1 MDKKRAFIGI
11 AAVAAALTMA
21 AAASWTLGKSGNG
34 TISLSGTVEAT
45 TSTLSFR
52 VGGYVK
58 TVCVDE
64 GDRVKKGAVLAK
76 LDTEDLKLALETA
89 IGEQI
94 MAAANLEEMEK
105 GSRPE
110 EIAAASA
117 DVQKAKAALA
127 EMEGGS
133 RVQQI
138 AEAQARLNQAVAARR
153 SAEAT
158 LEMAKADD
166 ERFKSLYKSGSIG
179 QREYESYRTAYRN
192 AQEKLHEARASVSA
206 ASQQLSLLKE
216 GSRREDVQQAYAAL
230 QGAQARYDLVRSGP
244 REEVKAQARAR
255 LRAAKARTD
264 MAALKLGYAELRA
277 PFDGTVLVKA
287 SEEGEN
293 VSPGTPAFSL
303 ARLDRPWIRCFVMET
318 DLSHIALG
326 QSALVEVDGLD
337 RGIEG
342 KVTYISS
349 QAEFTPKTVET
360 RKERVNLMYRIKVRG
375 DNDDGVLK
383 IGMPVTVRITPR

>member
-11 AAVAAALTMA
+11 AAVAAALTIA
-21 AAASWTLGKSGNG
+21 AAASWTLAKRGDGA
-34 TISLSGTVEAT
+34 ISLSGTVEAT

-58 TVCVDE
+58 TVRVDE
-64 GDRVKKGAVLAK
+64 GDRVKKREILAK

-89 IGEQI
+89 IAEQI

-216 GSRREDVQQAYAAL
+216 GSRREDIQQAYAAL
-230 QGAQARYDLVRSGP
+230 QVRSGP

-264 MAALKLGYAELRA
+264 MAALKLEYAELRA

-318 DLSHIALG
+318 DLPHIALG
-326 QSALVEVDGLD
+326 QTAVVEVDGLD
-337 RGIEG
+337 RRIEG

-360 RKERVNLMYRIKVRG
+360 RKERVNLMYRIKVRV
-375 DNDDGVLK
+375 DNDDGALK